1 MKKLSFA
8 FVILAGVLW
17 GTSGLFVQLLAPYG
31 FTTLQI
37 SAVRGGV
44 SFVAVALFALLFD
57 RSLFR
62 VRWWE
67 LLLCLFIGVALF
79 GTGNCY
85 FYALQLTSIS
95 TAVVLMYTEPA
106 LVMLFSVLFLREK
119 ITPLKLVSLCTML
132 FGCVLVSGIL
142 GDFKPNPVGILIG
155 LLSGVSFAAYNI
167 LTKIAVDK
175 GMRPLSVTLYGFLFA
190 SSLSLALSNPVEL
203 VRTAASAL
211 GETLPLLV
219 AIGLVSFVAPYL
231 LYTMAMRA
239 LPVGTVSALG
249 IVEPMAAT
257 IFGILFLKE
266 HLTVLSAVGIAAIL
280 LAVVLL
286 GLAEN
291 KATEKTK

>member
-44 SFVAVALFALLFD
+44 SFVAVALFAILFD

-257 IFGILFLKE
+257 VFGILFLKE

-291 KATEKTK
+291 KATGKTK

>member
-106 LVMLFSVLFLREK
+106 LVMLFSVLFLREQ

-257 IFGILFLKE
+257 VFGILFLKE

>member
-106 LVMLFSVLFLREK
+106 LVMLFSVLFLKEK

-257 IFGILFLKE
+257 VFGILFLKE

-291 KATEKTK
+291 KATGKTK

>member
-106 LVMLFSVLFLREK
+106 LVMLFSVLFLKEK

-257 IFGILFLKE
+257 VFGILFLKE

>member
-106 LVMLFSVLFLREK
+106 LVMLFSVLFLKEK

-211 GETLPLLV
+211 GATLPLLV

-257 IFGILFLKE
+257 VFGILFLKE

>member
-257 IFGILFLKE
+257 VFGILFLKE

-291 KATEKTK
+291 KATGKTK